1 MIDVFVILAPFW
13 GCVDHFS
20 IIKGRRCETLR
31 GQHFTPPSFS
41 LRGFVFTVFSPKPG
55 GDTESVLA
63 VLGPR
68 GPMVSPF
75 FGSILEGF
83 EFHFGVELTKRWG
96 ILVQLSRHWRG
107 WWAYAKH

>member
-1 MIDVFVILAPFW
+1 
-13 GCVDHFS
+13 
-20 IIKGRRCETLR
+20 
-31 GQHFTPPSFS
+31 
-41 LRGFVFTVFSPKPG
+41 
-55 GDTESVLA
+55 
-63 VLGPR
+63 
-68 GPMVSPF
+68 MVSPF